1 MIRSGSTILVLAPHT
16 DDGEIGCGATLS
28 KLLDLNCKIYYLAF
42 CTCDSNLPDG
52 FPNGTLEAELRE
64 ATKVLS
70 IPKENVI
77 VKDFQVRCLSYE
89 RQAVLDILVALNK
102 EISPDVVFAP
112 TLEDLHQD
120 HSTVTQ
126 EAIRA
131 FKTKTL
137 LCYEMPWNNF
147 SFEIGINSDKF
158 PEISGERKFS
168 PMDRSLR
175 RELKSAFG
183 NNNYWFN
190 TSKFKNAVEIKIK
203 SKKEIIEFLVPKEM
217 VSTSSVRLFVLW
229 TTLPS
234 IVLIIIALIFLK
246 NQTRPLVKLAKAA
259 EKFGKGDYINDF
271 IPSGAQEIRKAS
283 YEFDRMAKRINRHL
297 NQRAEM
303 LSGISHDLRT
313 PLTRLKL
320 QLAMLKQKEI
330 SEKMSKDI
338 DEMEKMLNDYLQF
351 AKTQTQESTEKI
363 NLNNLLRSISKGFES
378 NKISLDEDESK
389 IFLNGRPSALK
400 RSFENVIQNG
410 LTYGSNV
417 KIKVQKGNK
426 RALVTIEDDGPGI
439 PEDQYKNVF
448 KPFFRL
454 DKSRSLNQS
463 GVGLGLAIVED
474 IINSHGG
481 NIQLG
486 KSKYGG
492 LQVKISLPF

>member
-1 MIRSGSTILVLAPHT
+1 MFSGLNNFIKYIL
-16 DDGEIGCGATLS
+16 
-28 KLLDLNCKIYYLAF
+28 
-42 CTCDSNLPDG
+42 
-52 FPNGTLEAELRE
+52 
-64 ATKVLS
+64 
-70 IPKENVI
+70 PKRLFYRALII
-77 VKDFQVRCLSYE
+77 V
-89 RQAVLDILVALNK
+89 A
-102 EISPDVVFAP
+102 AP
-112 TLEDLHQD
+112 TIILQIIITIVFYDSVWIKANKNITRSLVNQL
-120 HSTVTQ
+120 
-126 EAIRA
+126 
-131 FKTKTL
+131 KTIEEVYQNDKKNLDFFTDS
-137 LCYEMPWNNF
+137 YKNNF
-147 SFEIGINSDKF
+147 NFEIGINQEIF
-158 PEISGERKFS
+158 PTNSGERKFS

-175 RELKSAFG
+175 RELKSVFG

-190 TSKFKNAVEIKIK
+190 TSKFKNAVEIKIRSGK
-203 SKKEIIEFLVPKEM
+203 DVIEFLVPKEM

-234 IVLIIIALIFLK
+234 IILIIIALIFLK
-246 NQTRPLVKLAKAA
+246 NQTKPLVKLAKAA
-259 EKFGKGDYINDF
+259 ERFGKGDYVNDF
-271 IPSGAQEIRKAS
+271 RASGSQEIRKAAF
-283 YEFDRMAKRINRHL
+283 EFDRMAKRINRHL

-320 QLAMLKQKEI
+320 QLAMLKQKDI

-351 AKTQTQESTEKI
+351 AKTQSQESTSKI
-363 NLNNLLRSISKGFES
+363 NLNTLLKSIKNEF
-378 NKISLDEDESK
+378 NNDKISFNESHTA
-389 IFLNGRPSALK
+389 IELNCRPIALK
-400 RSFENVIQNG
+400 RSFENIIQNG
-410 LTYGSNV
+410 LTYGNKV
-417 KIKVQKGNK
+417 DINIKKGNK
-426 RALVTIEDDGPGI
+426 RTLILIEDDGPGI

-486 KSKYGG
+486 KSKYDG